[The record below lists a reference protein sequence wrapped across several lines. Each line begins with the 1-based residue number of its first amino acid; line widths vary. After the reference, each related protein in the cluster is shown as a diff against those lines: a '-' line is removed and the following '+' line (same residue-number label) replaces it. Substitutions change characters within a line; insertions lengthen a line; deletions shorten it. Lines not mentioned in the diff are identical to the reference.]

1 METAF
6 WDLFWNT
13 GMPEA
18 WLMSRD
24 QADAAR
30 SAAPP
35 AENAEGHAGSA
46 AGVQSGLAGGV
57 CAGAG
62 TDFK

>member
-24 QADAAR
+24 MGAVPLSGGDQGAGQGLLSTQITP
-30 SAAPP
+30 SAAPMSEIP
-35 AENAEGHAGSA
+35 GSP
-46 AGVQSGLAGGV
+46 
-57 CAGAG
+57 
-62 TDFK
+62 KNIY